1 MKAPIAR
8 RRPAGAVVAAAML
21 AATSP
26 AGADPASGEREIE
39 ALTRQLEAEGRKL
52 DALRESLEDR
62 SRALEQQRRALE
74 KLEHDRNRATSTA
87 PGRLP
92 DEAQREVRGG
102 QAQTQRQAPPA
113 QEAPAQAAAPQGT
126 PETVGQ
132 APEAPR
138 RPPEV
143 APVGRQAG
151 VLTPPRTLIVEPSL
165 QYAHSTNTRVA
176 VIGFSIIPAVVIGLI
191 DVRTVNRSAWVAA
204 LTARYGLTDRL
215 EIEMRV
221 PYVYRSDS
229 TVARPFNDPSATD
242 AVFNASG
249 NGVGDLEFATRYQ
262 LNDGGAD
269 RPYYIAGLRLKT
281 RTGKD
286 PFEVQRV
293 SPFSGADQL
302 ESELPTGSGFYTLQP
317 SVTMLFP
324 SDPAVFFGSLLY
336 AHNFARDVGGGFG
349 KINPG
354 DYTQFNF
361 GMGLALNDRASFS
374 IAYDH
379 TILQKPK
386 QNGVTPPLAL
396 TTQLGQLLFGYSY
409 KLSQRTTLNVSL
421 AIGVTQDA
429 PDVQMTVRLPIRF

>member
-1 MKAPIAR
+1 MDAPIAR
-8 RRPAGAVVAAAML
+8 RRPAGAVFAAAIL
-21 AATSP
+21 AAATP
-26 AGADPASGEREIE
+26 AGADPTAGEREVE

-52 DALRESLEDR
+52 DALRESLDER

-74 KLEHDRNRATSTA
+74 KLERDRTRATSAA
-87 PGRLP
+87 PAPLP
-92 DEAQREVRGG
+92 DESQRDVRGG
-102 QAQTQRQAPPA
+102 QAQGQRPA
-113 QEAPAQAAAPQGT
+113 APAQGT
-126 PETVGQ
+126 PSQETPTTVGQ

-138 RPPEV
+138 RPPEI
-143 APVGRQAG
+143 APIGRQAG
-151 VLTPPRTLIVEPSL
+151 VLTPPRTLILEPSL

-191 DVRTVNRSAWVAA
+191 DVRTVNRSAWVGA
-204 LTARYGLTDRL
+204 LTARYGLTNRL
-215 EIEMRV
+215 EVEMRV

-229 TVARPFNDPSATD
+229 TVARPFNDPTATD
-242 AVFNASG
+242 SVFNASG
-249 NGVGDLEFATRYQ
+249 NGIGDLEFATRYQ

-269 RPYYIAGLRLKT
+269 RPYFIGGLRLKT

-293 SPFSGADQL
+293 SPFAGADQL
-302 ESELPTGSGFYTLQP
+302 EAELPTGSGFYTLQP

-336 AHNFARDVGGGFG
+336 AHNFARNVGGGFG
-349 KINPG
+349 KIDPG

-396 TTQLGQLLFGYSY
+396 TVQLGQLLFGYSY
-409 KLSQRTTLNVSL
+409 KLSQKTTLNVSL
-421 AIGVTQDA
+421 GIGVTQDA